1 MTNRAERFCNGV
13 TIGHNTLF
21 CQETIMQAEILLTL
35 KLQQRL
41 FADPRRIALLKQID
55 QTGSISQGAKHA
67 GISYKSAWDAINE
80 MNQLSEQ
87 PLVDRATGGKGGG
100 GAVLTRYGQRL
111 IQLYDLLAQIQ
122 QKAFDV
128 LSDDDALPLDSLLA
142 AISRFSLQTSAR
154 NQWFGTI
161 TGRDRQQVQ
170 QHVEVLLAD
179 GQTRLNVAIT
189 AQSAEKLG
197 LDEGQEVLVLL
208 KAPWVG
214 ITLDPAVA
222 RQAEN
227 QLSGRISHIECGS
240 GQCEVLMTLA
250 DGQTLCA
257 TLPQAQTSGLTEGTE
272 AIAYFNAD
280 RIILAT
286 LC

>member
-1 MTNRAERFCNGV
+1 
-13 TIGHNTLF
+13 
-21 CQETIMQAEILLTL
+21 MQAEILLTL

-55 QTGSISQGAKHA
+55 VTGSISQGAKNA

-128 LSDDDALPLDSLLA
+128 LSDDDALPLNSLLA

-154 NQWFGTI
+154 NQWFGTL
-161 TGRDRQQVQ
+161 TRRDHQQVQ
-170 QHVEVLLAD
+170 EHVDVLLAD
-179 GQTRLNVAIT
+179 GETRLKVAIT
-189 AQSAEKLG
+189 AQSGERLG
-197 LDEGQEVLVLL
+197 LEEGKEVLVLL
-208 KAPWVG
+208 KAPWVS
-214 ITLDPAVA
+214 ITRDKAVA
-222 RQAEN
+222 AVADN
-227 QLSGRISHIECGS
+227 QLSGTISHIERGTQQS
-240 GQCEVLMTLA
+240 EVLMTLP
-250 DGQTLCA
+250 DGQVLCA
-257 TLPQAQTSGLTEGTE
+257 TMPVDETKALQEGDS
-272 AIAYFNAD
+272 AIACFNAD
-280 RIILAT
+280 RVILAT

>member
-1 MTNRAERFCNGV
+1 
-13 TIGHNTLF
+13 
-21 CQETIMQAEILLTL
+21 MQAEILLTL

-128 LSDDDALPLDSLLA
+128 LSDDGRWIACWRPSRAFPCRPAPATSGSAPLPA
-142 AISRFSLQTSAR
+142 AIASRCSST
-154 NQWFGTI
+154 W
-161 TGRDRQQVQ
+161 
-170 QHVEVLLAD
+170 
-179 GQTRLNVAIT
+179 
-189 AQSAEKLG
+189 KYC
-197 LDEGQEVLVLL
+197 
-208 KAPWVG
+208 W
-214 ITLDPAVA
+214 
-222 RQAEN
+222 
-227 QLSGRISHIECGS
+227 
-240 GQCEVLMTLA
+240 
-250 DGQTLCA
+250 
-257 TLPQAQTSGLTEGTE
+257 LTEKP
-272 AIAYFNAD
+272 A
-280 RIILAT
+280 
-286 LC
+286 

>member
-1 MTNRAERFCNGV
+1 
-13 TIGHNTLF
+13 
-21 CQETIMQAEILLTL
+21 MQAEILLTL

-41 FADPRRIALLKQID
+41 FADPRRISLLKQIA
-55 QTGSISQGAKHA
+55 QTGSISQGAKNA

-87 PLVDRATGGKGGG
+87 SLVDRATGGKGGG

-154 NQWFGTI
+154 NQWFGTV
-161 TGRDRQQVQ
+161 TQRDHQQVQ
-170 QHVEVLLAD
+170 QHVDILLAD
-179 GQTRLNVAIT
+179 GSTRLKVAIT
-189 AQSAEKLG
+189 AQSGERLG
-197 LDEGQEVLVLL
+197 LDEGKEVLVLL
-208 KAPWVG
+208 KAPWVSV
-214 ITLDPAVA
+214 TRDPKVA
-222 RQAEN
+222 AAADN
-227 QLSGRISHIECGS
+227 QLPCRISHIQRGEE
-240 GQCEVLMTLA
+240 QCEVLMALP

-257 TLPQAQTSGLTEGTE
+257 TLPLAEAAGLEEGADVT
-272 AIAYFNAD
+272 AYFNAD